1 MGRAGRD
8 RATPGRLTR
17 KWDAMTVPLKNV
29 GAITLFVE
37 DLEASRSFYR
47 DVLGLTVVFE
57 DDNSAVVDL
66 GNTLVNLLDVS
77 QAPELIGPGVVA
89 GPQAGSRFQLT
100 IWVDDVDAVCA
111 DLTRR
116 GVDLL
121 NGPVDRAWG
130 QRTACFADPAGH
142 IWEVAQSIAD
152 DS

>member
-1 MGRAGRD
+1 
-8 RATPGRLTR
+8 
-17 KWDAMTVPLKNV
+17 MTVPLKDL

-37 DLEASRSFYR
+37 DLDRSRSFYR

-57 DDNSAVVDL
+57 DDSSAVVDL

-77 QAPELIGPGVVA
+77 QAPGLIAPAPVA
-89 GPQAGSRFQLT
+89 GPEAGSRFQLT

-111 DLTRR
+111 DLTER

-121 NGPVDRAWG
+121 NGPMDRPWG
-130 QRTACFADPAGH
+130 QRTACFTDPAGH
-142 IWEVAQSIAD
+142 VWEVAQSTSG